1 MMKLSDRK
9 WKTFVLEELFT
20 VSGTKTT
27 PLILLKKNEKNR
39 DKQLPYVTTKS
50 TYNGIDNF
58 FSNYTEEG
66 NVITIDSATDGYVFY
81 QLNKFSASDHV
92 EKLIPKFKLNKYIA
106 LFIVNSIKKAT
117 KNKYGYGYKFSQSR
131 IKRQKIM
138 LPVSDNQPDYDFMEQ
153 YIKEKYFNLK
163 SQIKE
168 KQKHEINDW
177 RELDEVDWENY
188 QISQLFNHKIG
199 KNIDGNKVNKKNGFT
214 PYVTRK
220 ETNNG
225 IDGFILENVEFE
237 SKLNLVDESVIT
249 IGNETAMP
257 FVQSYNFYTGTKV
270 NILIP
275 KYSSDFYSMQFVK
288 TMLQQHK
295 NKYSYSYTINSKRLK
310 KQIIKLPIK
319 NNQPDYDFMEQ
330 YMKRKE
336 NDLIDKIDYK

>member
-1 MMKLSDRK
+1 MMKLSDRE
-9 WKTFVLEELFT
+9 WKVFVLEELFT

-27 PLILLKKNEKNR
+27 PLILLKKNEKNQ

-117 KNKYGYGYKFSQSR
+117 KNKYGYGYKFSQTR

-138 LPVSDNQPDYDFMEQ
+138 LPVSNNQPDYDFMEQ

-168 KQKHEINDW
+168 KQKYEITDW
-177 RELDEVDWENY
+177 RELDEVEWGPFKMTDIFDNIQRGKRLTKSNQVKGNRPYISSSGIYNGVNNFIANTRNIRQFENSLTLANSGSVGKTFY
-188 QISQLFNHKIG
+188 QPFQYIASDHVTNLKKENSNKFIYLFMCNLISRLS
-199 KNIDGNKVNKKNGFT
+199 D
-214 PYVTRK
+214 
-220 ETNNG
+220 
-225 IDGFILENVEFE
+225 
-237 SKLNLVDESVIT
+237 
-249 IGNETAMP
+249 
-257 FVQSYNFYTGTKV
+257 
-270 NILIP
+270 
-275 KYSSDFYSMQFVK
+275 KYSFNREINDFRIRRE
-288 TMLQQHK
+288 TL
-295 NKYSYSYTINSKRLK
+295 L
-310 KQIIKLPIK
+310 LPVL
-319 NNQPDYDFMEQ
+319 NGLPDYLFMEQ

-336 NDLIDKIDYK
+336 NEILDRL

>member
-1 MMKLSDRK
+1 MMKLSDRE
-9 WKTFVLEELFT
+9 WKVFVLEELFT

-27 PLILLKKNEKNR
+27 PLILLKKNEKNQ

-117 KNKYGYGYKFSQSR
+117 KNKYGYGYKFSQTR

-168 KQKHEINDW
+168 KQKYEITDW
-177 RELDEVDWENY
+177 RELDEVEWGPFKMTDIFDNIQRGKRLTKSNQVKGNRPYISSSGIYNGVNNFIANTRNIRQFENSLTLANSGSVGKTFY
-188 QISQLFNHKIG
+188 QPFQYIASDHVTNLKKENSNKFIYLFMCNLISRLS
-199 KNIDGNKVNKKNGFT
+199 D
-214 PYVTRK
+214 
-220 ETNNG
+220 
-225 IDGFILENVEFE
+225 
-237 SKLNLVDESVIT
+237 
-249 IGNETAMP
+249 
-257 FVQSYNFYTGTKV
+257 
-270 NILIP
+270 
-275 KYSSDFYSMQFVK
+275 KYSFNREINDFRIRRE
-288 TMLQQHK
+288 TL
-295 NKYSYSYTINSKRLK
+295 L
-310 KQIIKLPIK
+310 LPVL
-319 NNQPDYDFMEQ
+319 NGLPDYLFMEQ

-336 NDLIDKIDYK
+336 NEILDRL